1 MNSNISA
8 WAIRNP
14 LPSILLFA
22 ALTIVGIF
30 SFIKL
35 PITYFPSINV
45 PLVTVTIDQSGVKPS
60 ELETEVTKL
69 VENAIASLTGVEELT
84 STITE
89 GRSTTT
95 VEFELGVV
103 STDRAVTDVRD
114 AITKIRSDLP
124 DTIDEPIIERM
135 EQESQ
140 AVVTYAVSG
149 EGMSK
154 SQISWFIDDT
164 LIRELQGVPGVGRI
178 DRVGGLERE
187 IHVEIDPNRL
197 HAYSLT
203 ASTVNKSLMTTQLDA
218 SGGRSEL
225 NGREQALTTAVAVE
239 TVDDLAGLRIATPG
253 TRNVLL
259 GELGE
264 LSDTVAEPRDFAT
277 LNGSDVVGF
286 SIYRSLGASDV
297 AVAASVAE
305 ALHKLGPQ
313 YPLVKFAVVDDSVS
327 FTSGN
332 YRSAIDTLLEGAFL
346 AVVVVFL
353 FLRDWRATLVAAVAL
368 PLSILP
374 TFFAIDMLG
383 FSLNI
388 LSLLAITLVT
398 GILVDDAIVEIENVV
413 RHRNIGKSA
422 YRAALDASDE
432 IGLAVIAI
440 SATIIA
446 VFAPVGLMKGVTG
459 LYFKEFGLTVAI
471 SVFFSLLVARLITPI
486 MAAYIMTS
494 LPHRE
499 RSQSLAGRIYEKV
512 LRQQLRRKWTTVAAA
527 VTFFAISIAALLT
540 LPNAFLPEEDNG
552 RLSLSLELPAGS
564 TLAETR
570 AVTDEIAQ
578 RIRQL
583 KEVEGVFIRGG
594 TSPSGELDVRRAAVS
609 IDLVHKSER
618 ELSSFK
624 VEDAVK
630 RMLSNIPDVRLRFLN
645 ASGDRD
651 LTFAVLSTDGD
662 NAQEAADAIVA
673 EMATQKGFIN
683 PAMDNAAMRP
693 ELKME
698 VKADKA
704 AVLGV
709 PTALIAE
716 TLRISTIGD
725 VDSNLP
731 KFIEGS
737 RQIPIRLLL
746 ARQSRNDMAAL
757 ELLGVPTAAGHNVPL
772 SSVVDFRFDETVSSI
787 DRFDRERTIKIGA
800 DLDEG
805 LTLGQGVALLA
816 DLKTIRSLPEG
827 VRIQATGDSDTQGDV
842 FHNFAIAMGSGLM
855 LVLIVLILLFGN
867 VFTPVTILAALPLSV
882 GGVAF
887 ALFLTG
893 TPISLPVVI
902 GILMLMGI
910 VTKNSIMLV
919 DFAVEIQA
927 HGHSRYEAMVEAC
940 KERARPII
948 MTTLAMVGGM
958 VPSMFAIG
966 DGGEFRAPMAIAV
979 SGGLIASTL
988 LSLIVIPALHLIVS
1002 DFSDRVSARFRSY
1015 FSKPEIDD
1023 LAYGA
1028 PRPDREAP

>member
-1 MNSNISA
+1 MNSNVSA

-14 LPSILLFA
+14 LPSILLFV
-22 ALTIVGIF
+22 ALTIIGVY
-30 SFIKL
+30 SFTRL
-35 PITYFPSINV
+35 PITYFPAVNV
-45 PLVTVTIDQSGVKPS
+45 PLVTVTIDQAGVKPS

-89 GRSTTT
+89 GRSTTK

-103 STDRAVTDVRD
+103 TTDRAVTDVRD
-114 AITKIRSDLP
+114 AIAKIRSDLP
-124 DTIDEPIIERM
+124 DTIDEPLIERM

-154 SQISWFIDDT
+154 ADISWFIDDK
-164 LIRELQGVPGVGRI
+164 LVRELQGVAGVGRI
-178 DRVGGLERE
+178 DRVGGVDRE
-187 IHVEIDPNRL
+187 IHVELDPNRL

-203 ASTVNKSLMTTQLDA
+203 ASSVNESLMRTQLDV

-225 NGREQALTTAVAVE
+225 NGREQALTTEAAVD
-239 TVDDLAGLRIATPG
+239 TVDGLASLRVATPG
-253 TRNVLL
+253 TRHILL
-259 GELGE
+259 GDLGRI
-264 LSDTVAEPRDFAT
+264 SDTVGEPRDFAT
-277 LNGSDVVGF
+277 LNGADVVGF
-286 SIYRSLGASDV
+286 SIFRSLGASDV
-297 AVAASVAE
+297 AVAAAVSD
-305 ALHKLGPQ
+305 ALVDVGAQ
-313 YPLVKFAVVDDSVS
+313 YPLLTFQVVDDSVS
-327 FTSGN
+327 YTSGN
-332 YRSAIDTLLEGAFL
+332 YQSAINTLLEGAAL

-353 FLRDWRATLVAAVAL
+353 FLRDWRTTLVAAVAL

-413 RHRNIGKSA
+413 RHRNMGKSA
-422 YRAALDASDE
+422 YRAALDASGE

-446 VFAPVGLMKGVTG
+446 VFAPVGLMKGVVG

-486 MAAYIMTS
+486 MAAYIMS
-494 LPHRE
+494 SVPPLEKP
-499 RSQSLAGRIYEKV
+499 QGAVGRLYEKT
-512 LRQQLRRKWTTVAAA
+512 LRLSLRRKWTTFATSIA
-527 VTFFAISIAALLT
+527 FFALSIFSLQT
-540 LPNAFLPEEDNG
+540 LPTAFLPEEDTG
-552 RLSLSLELPAGS
+552 RLALSVELPSGS

-570 AVTDEIAQ
+570 TVSDEIAK

-583 KEVEGVFIRGG
+583 EEVEGVFVQGG

-609 IDLVHKSER
+609 IDLVHKSKR
-618 ELSSFK
+618 KLSSFDVQASIEK
-624 VEDAVK
+624 I
-630 RMLSNIPDVRLRFLN
+630 LSKIPDVRLQFLN
-645 ASGDRD
+645 SGGGRD
-651 LTFAVLSTDGD
+651 LTFAVLSTDG
-662 NAQEAADAIVA
+662 NTAQKAADAIVA
-673 EMATQKGFIN
+673 EMAKEDAFIN
-683 PAMDNAAMRP
+683 PSTENAAMRP

-698 VKADKA
+698 VQTDKT

-709 PTALIAE
+709 STATIAE

-731 KFIEGS
+731 TFIESG

-746 ARQSRNDMAAL
+746 ARQSRDDLGSL
-757 ELLGVPTAAGHNVPL
+757 ELLGVPTDAGFSVPL
-772 SSVVDFRFDETVSSI
+772 SSLVDFRFDQTVSSI
-787 DRFDRERTIKIGA
+787 DRFDRQRTIKIGA
-800 DLDEG
+800 DIAEG
-805 LTLGQGVALLA
+805 LTLGEGMERLAQLEATQSLPQGVRL
-816 DLKTIRSLPEG
+816 
-827 VRIQATGDSDTQGDV
+827 QATGDSDTQGDV
-842 FHNFAIAMGSGLM
+842 FSNFVVAMCSGLM

-867 VFTPVTILAALPLSV
+867 VFTPMTILAALPLSV
-882 GGVAF
+882 GGVAA
-887 ALFLTG
+887 ALYMTG
-893 TPISLPVVI
+893 TAISLPVVI

-919 DFAVEIQA
+919 DFAVEIEA
-927 HGHSRYEAMVEAC
+927 HGHSRYEAIVEAC
-940 KERARPII
+940 KERVRPII

-958 VPSMFAIG
+958 VPSMLAVG

-979 SGGLIASTL
+979 SGGLIVSTF
-988 LSLIVIPALHLIVS
+988 LSLIVIPAIHLIVS
-1002 DFSDRVSARFRSY
+1002 DFNDRTKALFRSCLPNQQTEK
-1015 FSKPEIDD
+1015 SRG
-1023 LAYGA
+1023 LA
-1028 PRPDREAP
+1028 

>member
-1 MNSNISA
+1 MNGNISA

-14 LPSILLFA
+14 LPSILLFV
-22 ALTIVGIF
+22 ALTIIGIY
-30 SFIKL
+30 SFARL
-35 PITYFPSINV
+35 PITYFPAINV
-45 PLVTVTIDQSGVKPS
+45 PLVTVTIDQAGVKPS
-60 ELETEVTKL
+60 ELETEVTRL
-69 VENAIASLTGVEELT
+69 VENAIASLTGVDELS

-124 DTIDEPIIERM
+124 DTIDEPLIERK

-140 AVVTYAVSG
+140 AVVTYAVSA

-154 SQISWFIDDT
+154 ADISWFIDDT
-164 LIRELQGVPGVGRI
+164 LIRDLQGVAGVGRI
-178 DRVGGLERE
+178 DRVGGVDRE
-187 IHVEIDPNRL
+187 IHVELDPNRL
-197 HAYSLT
+197 HAYALT
-203 ASTVNKSLMTTQLDA
+203 ASTVNESLMRTQLDV

-225 NGREQALTTAVAVE
+225 NGREQALTTEAAVD
-239 TVDDLAGLRIATPG
+239 TVDNLAGLRVATPG
-253 TRNVLL
+253 TRHILL
-259 GELGE
+259 GELGRV
-264 LSDTVAEPRDFAT
+264 SDTVAEPRDFAT
-277 LNGSDVVGF
+277 LDGADVVGF

-297 AVAASVAE
+297 TVAASVAE
-305 ALHKLGPQ
+305 ALQKLGAQ
-313 YPLVKFAVVDDSVS
+313 YPLVKFQVVDDSVS
-327 FTSGN
+327 YTAGN
-332 YRSAIDTLLEGAFL
+332 YQSAINTLLEGAAL

-374 TFFAIDMLG
+374 TFFAIDILG

-413 RHRNIGKSA
+413 RHRNMGKSA

-446 VFAPVGLMKGVTG
+446 VFAPVGMMNGVVG

-486 MAAYIMTS
+486 MAAYIMS
-494 LPHRE
+494 SVPPLEKP
-499 RSQSLAGRIYEKV
+499 QGFAGRIYEKT
-512 LRQQLRRKWTTVAAA
+512 LRLALRRRWPTVAAA
-527 VTFFAISIAALLT
+527 ITIFAISIMSMMT
-540 LPNAFLPEEDNG
+540 LPTGFLPEEDTG
-552 RLSLSLELPAGS
+552 RLALSVELPSGS

-570 AVTDEIAQ
+570 AVTDEIAR
-578 RIRQL
+578 RIREL
-583 KEVEGVFIRGG
+583 KEVEGVFVQGG
-594 TSPSGELDVRRAAVS
+594 TSPSGELDVRRTAVS
-609 IDLVHKSER
+609 IDLLHKSER
-618 ELSSFK
+618 QLSSLDVEAAIEK
-624 VEDAVK
+624 V
-630 RMLSNIPDVRLRFLN
+630 LSTIPDIRLQFLN
-645 ASGDRD
+645 SGGDRD
-651 LTFAVLSTDGD
+651 ITFAVLSTDGET
-662 NAQEAADAIVA
+662 AQKAADAIVA
-673 EMATQKGFIN
+673 EMATEKGFIN
-683 PAMDNAAMRP
+683 PSTNNAAMRP

-709 PTALIAE
+709 STAMIAE

-731 KFIEGS
+731 TFIESG

-746 ARQSRNDMAAL
+746 ARQSRDDLAAL

-772 SSVVDFRFDETVSSI
+772 SSLVDFRFDETVSSI
-787 DRFDRERTIKIGA
+787 DRFDRERTINIGA
-800 DLDEG
+800 DLAEG
-805 LTLGQGVALLA
+805 LTLGEGLER
-816 DLKTIRSLPEG
+816 LKAMKTVRSLPEG
-827 VRIQATGDSDTQGDV
+827 ARIQATGDSDTQGDV
-842 FHNFAIAMGSGLM
+842 FNNFIVAMGSGLM
-855 LVLIVLILLFGN
+855 LVLIVLILLFSN
-867 VFTPVTILAALPLSV
+867 ILTPVTILAALPLSV
-882 GGVAF
+882 GGVAA
-887 ALFLTG
+887 ALYLTG
-893 TPISLPVVI
+893 TAISLPVVI

-919 DFAVEIQA
+919 DFAVEIEA
-927 HGHSRYEAMVEAC
+927 RGLSRYEAMVEAC
-940 KERARPII
+940 KARIRPII

-958 VPSMFAIG
+958 VPSMLAIG

-979 SGGLIASTL
+979 SGGLIVSTF

-1002 DFSDRVSARFRSY
+1002 DFGDRISTIFRANLPAESH
-1015 FSKPEIDD
+1015 
-1023 LAYGA
+1023 G
-1028 PRPDREAP
+1028 